1 MMKRMR
7 RPQYDIEASGRKMKE
22 SRISRGLTAK
32 DVRDYMG
39 FSSVQ
44 SIYKWEAGQCY
55 PQADNLLAMAKLYQ
69 VNPFDLIVER
79 C

>member
-22 SRISRGLTAK
+22 ARISRGLTAK

-79 C
+79 S

>member
-39 FSSVQ
+39 FSSIQ
-44 SIYKWEAGQCY
+44 SIYKWEAGQCS

-69 VNPFDLIVER
+69 VNPFDLIVEK

>member
-69 VNPFDLIVER
+69 VNPFDLIVEK